1 MRTLC
6 LRPCRGLGLLLCSLL
21 FAACTTLKPAA
32 IVVDPSRVSAFDL
45 TGRVNVRVE
54 TKAYPGRIQWQHAP
68 SIDEVWL
75 YSPVGT
81 TVAHMRRD
89 ASGAL
94 LVTSDG
100 KEYRAD
106 DLKVLSRKVLGWD
119 LPLEDLQYWVRG
131 LASPALGAAERED
144 DETGR
149 PKLLTQGGWHVAYLD
164 WTPAGASGLPSKL
177 DVSGSGLRLRLVI
190 DEWKI
195 DGRGD

>member
-1 MRTLC
+1 MRTLVRRASDR
-6 LRPCRGLGLLLCSLL
+6 LAVLLCGLVL
-21 FAACTTLKPAA
+21 TACAALKPAA
-32 IVVDPSRVSAFDL
+32 VVDPSRVTAFDL

-54 TKAYPGRIQWQHAP
+54 TKAYPGRIHWQHAA
-68 SIDEVWL
+68 SADQVWL

-106 DLKVLSRKVLGWD
+106 DLKVLARKVLGWD

-131 LASPALGAAERED
+131 LESPALGAAERED
-144 DETGR
+144 DESGK
-149 PKLLTQGGWHVAYLD
+149 PKLLKQAGWQIAYLD
-164 WTPAGASGLPSKL
+164 WAPAGASGLPSKL
-177 DVSGSGLRLRLVI
+177 DLSGASLRMRLVI
-190 DEWKI
+190 DQWKV
-195 DGRGD
+195 DELGP